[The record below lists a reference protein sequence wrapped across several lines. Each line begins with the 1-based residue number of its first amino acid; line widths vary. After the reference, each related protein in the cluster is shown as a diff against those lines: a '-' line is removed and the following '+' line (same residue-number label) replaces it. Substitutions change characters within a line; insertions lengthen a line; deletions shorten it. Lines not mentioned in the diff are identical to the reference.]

1 MPRLTIIMPAYN
13 ADLYIIEAIQSI
25 LDQTFRDFELWIIDD
40 GSTDATLRQIETF
53 ADERIRKFYHPKNRG
68 RVAVV
73 NELIETV
80 YTEFITITDADDA
93 SHPTRLTKQIDLLD
107 RQTEIIMCG
116 TSYYAIDEHGFLLR
130 PVILPAD
137 YETIYAQSIIKPQF
151 HGPTTMMRT
160 EAIKRLPDFYR
171 TYFKDNRADADLAA
185 RLVDQYTVINLPE
198 PLYYYRIVS
207 NSLSRRNY
215 SVRFAMLDHLIAFLS
230 RQRRATGTDSL
241 TTKNVEPLTQ
251 LEAQISAGY
260 AANPARIYQQAA
272 FYHLYWK
279 AFDLSIIS
287 SWQAFKI
294 KPFHLK
300 SIFLLLYVLTMSC
313 FQLLSRSIHRTH
325 YKNHKVIF

>member
-1 MPRLTIIMPAYN
+1 MTRLTIIMPAYN
-13 ADLYIIEAIQSI
+13 ADLYISEAIQSI

-40 GSTDATLRQIETF
+40 GSTDATRRKIETL
-53 ADERIRKFYHPKNRG
+53 ADERIRKFYHPINRG

-80 YTEFITITDADDA
+80 NTEFVTITDADDA

-107 RQTEIIMCG
+107 RQTKIIMCG
-116 TSYYAIDEHGFLLR
+116 TSYYAIDERGFLLR
-130 PVILPAD
+130 PVILSAD

-160 EAIKRLPDFYR
+160 EVIKRLPKFYR

-185 RLVDQYTVINLPE
+185 RSVDQFTVVNLPE

-207 NSLSRRNY
+207 KSLSRRNY

-241 TTKNVEPLTQ
+241 TTNNLESLAQ
-251 LEAQISAGY
+251 YEAQISAGY

-279 AFDLSIIS
+279 AFDLSIIN

-300 SIFLLLYVLTMSC
+300 NIFLLLYVLTMSC
-313 FQLLSRSIHRTH
+313 FHRFARSINQIH
-325 YKNHKVIF
+325 YKHKSIL

>member
-1 MPRLTIIMPAYN
+1 MTRLTIIMPAYN
-13 ADLYIIEAIQSI
+13 ADLYISEAIHSL
-25 LDQTFRDFELWIIDD
+25 LDQTFRDFELWIVDD
-40 GSTDATLRQIETF
+40 GSTDSTRNQIELF
-53 ADERIRKFYHPKNRG
+53 ADDRIKKFYHPNNRG

-73 NELIETV
+73 NELIEKV
-80 YTEFITITDADDA
+80 VTEFITITDADDV
-93 SHPTRLTKQIDLLD
+93 SHPTRFAKQIDLLD
-107 RQTEIIMCG
+107 RLPEIVMCG
-116 TSYYAIDEHGFLLR
+116 TSYYAMDERGFLLR
-130 PVILPAD
+130 PVILSAD
-137 YETIYAQSIIKPQF
+137 YETIYVQSLIKPQF
-151 HGPTTMMRT
+151 HGPTTIMRT
-160 EAIKRLPDFYR
+160 EIIKRLPEFYR

-185 RLVDQYTVINLPE
+185 RLVELHTVMNLPE

-215 SVRFAMLDHLIAFLS
+215 SVRFAILDQLIAFLS
-230 RQRRATGTDSL
+230 RQRRTTGTDSL

-260 AANPARIYQQAA
+260 ATNPARIYQQAA

-279 AFDLSIIS
+279 AFDLSFIN

-313 FQLLSRSIHRTH
+313 FHRFARSIMQTH
-325 YKNHKVIF
+325 YKHKTIL

>member
-13 ADLYIIEAIQSI
+13 ADLYIGEAIQSI
-25 LDQTFRDFELWIIDD
+25 LDQTFQDFELWIIDD
-40 GSTDATLRQIETF
+40 GSTDSTRKRIESF
-53 ADERIRKFYHPKNRG
+53 ADDRIKKFYHPNNRG

-80 YTEFITITDADDA
+80 NTEFVTITDADDA
-93 SHPTRLTKQIDLLD
+93 SHPTRLARQIGLLD
-107 RQTEIIMCG
+107 QQPEIMMCG
-116 TSYYAIDEHGFLLR
+116 TSYYAMDERGFLLR
-130 PVILPAD
+130 AVILSAD
-137 YETIYAQSIIKPQF
+137 YEIIYVQSLCKPQF
-151 HGPTTMMRT
+151 HGPTTIMRT
-160 EAIKRLPDFYR
+160 EIIKRLPEFYR
-171 TYFKDNRADADLAA
+171 PYFKDNRADADLAA
-185 RLVDQYTVINLPE
+185 RLVDQYTVVNLPE

-215 SVRFAMLDHLIAFLS
+215 SVRFAMLDQLIAFLS
-230 RQRRATGTDSL
+230 RQRRTTGTDSL

-279 AFDLSIIS
+279 VFGLSVIS
-287 SWQAFKI
+287 SWYAFKI

-300 SIFLLLYVLTMSC
+300 NIFLLLYVLTMSC
-313 FQLLSRSIHRTH
+313 FHRLVKKINQTH
-325 YKNHKVIF
+325 YKRKAIQ